1 MSLIAQHGAITSAAT
16 RNTSTERA
24 REPKAWS
31 GLFSPVCAWLALLGV
46 TLYAYVAFGK
56 GFAYLGVGSI
66 YIGEL
71 LLTGGL
77 VLLLINPRLQA
88 ALLRAN
94 LILLLLF
101 VLCLWCA
108 ARTVPYLGTYG
119 MLALRDGALWGYAAF
134 AVVLYA
140 IVSSYPQALA
150 RIVSWYSLFARTF
163 PFVMTIVLLVPY
175 AAWPVIPLT
184 GRPLVWYKPGDVGVH
199 LAGVVVAVLL
209 GIAPIRRRGAL
220 LWVLCLANVA
230 LRVAAVNRGGMLA
243 MASAWLVMLLLLAPA
258 TPRSA
263 VVWIKRTA
271 PVLLLLTFILVCV
284 VAAWPSALD
293 HLGID
298 LDTTLKKYAS
308 LVTFSD
314 QTGTISDRLAW
325 WRKIVGY
332 TFGGEYFWTGKG
344 FGINLGLDDGFDWH
358 YSAED
363 AGTLRS
369 PHNSHLTFLA
379 RAGVPGFLSWIA
391 TQGTWLFTLL
401 RAYIRSTN
409 RRHTLW
415 RRWFCFLT
423 CYWTAFMVN
432 AMFDVYLEGPM
443 GGIWFWSLFGVGIGS
458 VVVYQRSLA
467 RLTSGSPEPV
477 ASHADGLQT

>member
-134 AVVLYA
+134 AVVVYA
-140 IVSSYPQALA
+140 IVSSYPQRLA
-150 RIVSWYSLFARTF
+150 RIASWYSLFARTF
-163 PFVMTIVLLVPY
+163 PFVMTIVLLVPVG
-175 AAWPVIPLT
+175 AWPVVPLT
-184 GRPLVWYKPGDVGVH
+184 GRPLVLYKFGDVGVH
-199 LAGVVVAVLL
+199 LAGIVVAVFL
-209 GIAPIRRRGAL
+209 GITHIRRRRAL
-220 LWVLCLANVA
+220 PWLLCLAYLIFRA
-230 LRVAAVNRGGMLA
+230 AAVNRGGMVA

-258 TPRSA
+258 MPRSA
-263 VVWIKRTA
+263 VVWLKRTV
-271 PVLLLLTFILVCV
+271 PLLLLLTFILVCV
-284 VAAWPSALD
+284 VVAWPSAL
-293 HLGID
+293 HRLGID

-344 FGINLGLDDGFDWH
+344 FGINVALDDGFDWH
-358 YSAED
+358 STPEE

-369 PHNSHLTFLA
+369 PHNAHLTFLA
-379 RAGVPGFLSWIA
+379 RAGVPGFLLWIT

-409 RRHTLW
+409 RRDRLW
-415 RRWFCFLT
+415 SRWFCFLI

-432 AMFDVYLEGPM
+432 ATFDVYLEGPM
-443 GGIWFWSLFGVGIGS
+443 GGIWFWSLFGLGIGS
-458 VVVYQRSLA
+458 VVVYQRSLV
-467 RLTSGSPEPV
+467 RPTSGSPAPL
-477 ASHADGLQT
+477 AFYADGSLR